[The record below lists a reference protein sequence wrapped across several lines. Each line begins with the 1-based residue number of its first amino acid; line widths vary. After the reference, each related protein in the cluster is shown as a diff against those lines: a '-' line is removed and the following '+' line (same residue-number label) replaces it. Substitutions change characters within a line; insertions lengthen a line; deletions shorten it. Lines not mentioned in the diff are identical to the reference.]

1 MIRLPEK
8 ERYTI
13 GIMTGSFHTDYSR
26 TIADAICKGLVRE
39 DVNTDVFLYQGLDA
53 TRYLSIRGDDA
64 ESFDRHYYS
73 LFEYAKF
80 TKPDLLIISFGT
92 ISAVAS
98 PMRLADFIVP
108 FDGVPVIL
116 IEDDTEIENGIS
128 VTVDNYRGMYEC
140 TEHLIREHGCKKI
153 LFVSGPKY
161 VPDAAQRLRGYR
173 DAMEAN
179 GLYVEEDMVAYGNF
193 TDRVDTLVDRV
204 LSRTPHADAV
214 CCANDEMAESAYR
227 VRIPRGLFP
236 GSQVAVTGFDDNSG
250 ARYMNPPL
258 TTVRQDFK
266 QVTDAVV
273 KTLHD
278 LLQGRDAVSVS
289 IPAQLIIRASCGCV
303 GEAMHRAEEGTA
315 EHNDRVIEDRIKI
328 KNLQNRNII
337 SALMLRGLTSRDIT
351 SEIFFERLAQRFLHT
366 GATRAFLLL
375 AEDTV
380 SVGTAY
386 NEYFL
391 PEKLRLH
398 VRVDREETE
407 SYGYADAPEYTT
419 ETLPALLRNVTS
431 RDKQMAVFPL
441 FCEEEHYG
449 VLFAEIDRSDML
461 FFYTLSLEIGTG
473 IRYLLM
479 DLDRQENHRAL
490 EEKNQILDF
499 AANHDALTGWLNRAG
514 VMSRAFTF
522 LHEHEQEGRFVA
534 AMADLDYL
542 KEINDT
548 FGHGEGDI
556 AIQVSA
562 SILADALAPDSVLG
576 RSGGDEFVCIFSGTD
591 EASADA
597 FVQALKEGCDRYN
610 ETSGKPFYVEVSA
623 GCYVFDFE
631 EGRDLLSVFQKAD
644 EKLYKAKNKRR
655 KGAMRKEG

>member
-13 GIMTGSFHTDYSR
+13 GIMTGSFYTDYSR
-26 TIADAICKGLVRE
+26 AIADAICRGLAQE
-39 DVNTDVFLYQGLDA
+39 SVNTDVFLFQGLDA
-53 TRYLSIRGDDA
+53 TRYLSIRDDDA

-92 ISAVAS
+92 ISAVPR
-98 PMRLADFIVP
+98 PMALQDFIAP

-140 TEHLIREHGCKKI
+140 VEHLIREHGCKKI

-173 DAMEAN
+173 DAMEKN
-179 GLYVEEDMVAYGNF
+179 GLYVEDDMIAYGNF
-193 TDRVDTLVDRV
+193 TDRVDDLVDKL

-227 VRIPRGLFP
+227 VLIPRGMFP
-236 GSQVAVTGFDDNSG
+236 GSHVAVTGFDDNSG

-258 TTVRQDFK
+258 TTVRQDFR
-266 QVTDAVV
+266 QVTEAVV
-273 KTLHD
+273 KTLHN
-278 LLQGRDAVSVS
+278 LLQGNDAISQS
-289 IPAQLIIRASCGCV
+289 IPAELVVRASCGCV
-303 GEAMHRAEEGTA
+303 GKAMRRAEDA
-315 EHNDRVIEDRIKI
+315 VMAHNDRVIEDRIKI

-337 SALMLRGLTSRDIT
+337 STLLLRGLTSKDIT
-351 SEIFFERLAQRFLHT
+351 SETFFERLAQRFLHT
-366 GATRAFLLL
+366 GATRVCLLL
-375 AEDTV
+375 TEEPV
-380 SVGTAY
+380 TAGY
-386 NEYFL
+386 QNEYFL
-391 PEKLRLH
+391 PDRMRLH
-398 VRVDREETE
+398 VRVDGGKTE
-407 SYGYADAPEYTT
+407 SFGFENAPAYTT
-419 ETLPALLRNVTS
+419 ETLPALLHNVTS
-431 RDKQMAVFPL
+431 RDRQMAVFPL

-461 FFYTLSLEIGTG
+461 FFYTISLEIGTG

-490 EEKNQILDF
+490 EEKNQILEF
-499 AANHDALTGWLNRAG
+499 AANHDALTGCLNRAG

-522 LHEHEQEGRFVA
+522 LHEHAGGGRFVA
-534 AMADLDYL
+534 VMADLDYL

-548 FGHGEGDI
+548 FGHGEGDV

-562 SILADALAPDSVLG
+562 NILSGALAPDAVLG
-576 RSGGDEFVCIFSGTD
+576 RAGGDEFLCIFGGAD
-591 EASADA
+591 EADADA
-597 FVQALKEGCDRYN
+597 FTQAVKEGCDRYN
-610 ETSGKPFYVEVSA
+610 ETSGKPFYVEVSV
-623 GCYVFDFE
+623 GCHVFDFE

-655 KGAMRKEG
+655 TSAIRKEG

>member
-13 GIMTGSFHTDYSR
+13 GIMTGSFYTDYSR
-26 TIADAICKGLVRE
+26 AIADAICRGLAQE
-39 DVNTDVFLYQGLDA
+39 DVNTDVFLFQGLDA
-53 TRYLSIRGDDA
+53 IRYLNIRGEDA

-92 ISAVAS
+92 ISGVS
-98 PMRLADFIVP
+98 EPMALQDFIAP
-108 FDGVPVIL
+108 FDGVPVII
-116 IEDDTEIENGIS
+116 IEDDTEIENAIS

-153 LFVSGPKY
+153 LFVSGPKN

-179 GLYVEEDMVAYGNF
+179 GLYVEEDMIAYGNF
-193 TDRVDTLVDRV
+193 TDRVDNLVEKL

-227 VRIPRGLFP
+227 VLISRGLFP

-266 QVTDAVV
+266 QVTGAVV
-273 KTLHD
+273 KVLHN
-278 LLQGRDAVSVS
+278 LLQGEDAVSES
-289 IPAQLIIRASCGCV
+289 IPAQLIIRASCGCF
-303 GEAMHRAEEGTA
+303 GDALNRPERAVS

-337 SALMLRGLTSRDIT
+337 SALLLRGLTSKDIT
-351 SEIFFERLAQRFLHT
+351 SETFFGRLAQRFPHT
-366 GATRAFLLL
+366 GATRVRLLL
-375 AEDTV
+375 AEHPV
-380 SVGTAY
+380 SVGTR

-391 PEKLRLH
+391 PERLRLH
-398 VRVDREETE
+398 VLVDGEETAF
-407 SYGYADAPEYTT
+407 YGFADAPEYTT
-419 ETLPALLRNVTS
+419 ETLPALLENVTG
-431 RDKQMAVFPL
+431 RDRQMAVFPL

-449 VLFAEIDRSDML
+449 VLFAEIDRGDML

-499 AANHDALTGWLNRAG
+499 AAHHDALTGCLNRAG
-514 VMSRAFTF
+514 VMSRVFTL
-522 LHEHEQEGRFVA
+522 LHEHEREGRFVA

-562 SILADALAPDSVLG
+562 SILSGALAPDSVLG
-576 RSGGDEFVCIFSGTD
+576 RSGGDEFVCFFRGGD
-591 EASADA
+591 EAAADA
-597 FVQALKEGCDRYN
+597 FVQAVKESCDRYN
-610 ETSGKPFYVEVSA
+610 ETSGKPFYVEVSV
-623 GCYVFDFE
+623 GCYVFDVE
-631 EGRDLLSVFQKAD
+631 EGSDLLSVFQKAD
-644 EKLYKAKNKRR
+644 EKLYRAKNKRR
-655 KGAMRKEG
+655 TSAIRKEG